1 MRENKE
7 KQALSDLMIKP
18 VQRIPRYE
26 LLVKVS
32 TGLAGLG
39 GLREERVCSQTP
51 GRKVLLD
58 AYTMVSRAPAVSS
71 VPQGS

>member
-26 LLVKVS
+26 LLVKVT
-32 TGLAGLG
+32 TGLAGQG
-39 GLREERVCSQTP
+39 GPGGRGEEYVCSQTP
-51 GRKVLLD
+51 GRKE
-58 AYTMVSRAPAVSS
+58 SP
-71 VPQGS
+71 P